1 MSKITDKEIKW
12 LESCYPNLQYKAKAQ
27 KIVGELD
34 FGASYDKESG
44 KLCIGHDDENRERDA
59 FICDV
64 FDIEICLNSIDS
76 NGWPK
81 VYEVA
86 GRHSKIAEKYNI
98 EVIDLHFYSD
108 DGACCLGIKSTSEK
122 FERNFR
128 IKQFMNDLV
137 IPFFYRL
144 SYTEKFGIDASSN
157 DLWGEYSHGLERQ
170 IEHRK
175 EILNLAKRNP
185 NRNEPCPCGSD
196 KKYKNC
202 HRQEVEYIKRSHRQ

>member
-44 KLCIGHDDENRERDA
+44 KLRIGRDDENRERDS

-64 FDIEICLNSIDS
+64 FDIEIYLNSIDS

-128 IKQFMNDLV
+128 IKRFIHDLV

-157 DLWGEYSHGLERQ
+157 DLWGEYSHDLEGQ
-170 IEHRK
+170 IEYRE
-175 EILNLAKRNP
+175 EILNFVKRNP
-185 NRNEPCPCGSD
+185 SRNEPCPCGSG

-202 HRQEVEYIKRSHRQ
+202 HRQELEYIKHSHRQ

>member
-1 MSKITDKEIKW
+1 MIKITDKEIKW
-12 LESCYPNLQYKAKAQ
+12 LESCYPNLQYNTTSQ

-44 KLCIGHDDENRERDA
+44 KLRINRDDENRERDS

-128 IKQFMNDLV
+128 IKRFIHDLV

-157 DLWGEYSHGLERQ
+157 DLWDEYSHGLEGQ
-170 IEHRK
+170 IEYRK

-202 HRQEVEYIKRSHRQ
+202 HRQEVEYIKRSHHQ

>member
-1 MSKITDKEIKW
+1 MIKITDKEIKW

-44 KLCIGHDDENRERDA
+44 KLRIGHDDENRERDS

-128 IKQFMNDLV
+128 IEQFMNDLV

-157 DLWGEYSHGLERQ
+157 DLWGEYSHGREGQ
-170 IEHRK
+170 IEYRK

-185 NRNEPCPCGSD
+185 SRNEPCPCGSD

-202 HRQEVEYIKRSHRQ
+202 HRQEAEYIKRSHRQ

>member
-1 MSKITDKEIKW
+1 MIKITDKEIKW

-44 KLCIGHDDENRERDA
+44 KLRIDHDDENRKRDA

-64 FDIEICLNSIDS
+64 FDIEIYLNSIDS

-108 DGACCLGIKSTSEK
+108 DGACCLGIKRTSEK

-128 IKQFMNDLV
+128 IKRFMNELV
-137 IPFFYRL
+137 IPFFYLL
-144 SYTEKFGIDASSN
+144 SYTEKFGIEASRN
-157 DLWGEYSHGLERQ
+157 DLWGEYSHGLEGQ

-175 EILNLAKRNP
+175 EILNFAKRNP
-185 NRNEPCPCGSD
+185 NRNEPCPCGSG

-202 HRQEVEYIKRSHRQ
+202 HCQEVEYIKRSDRQ